1 MFLIFFCF
9 FFSFVTKILNEH
21 WFYVQ
26 IWMIKFI
33 QRAPT
38 NRSINQPSYIISIDD
53 LCRIWSEFKWEARF
67 VWFLSLVQ
75 WVKCINDFFETSFH
89 FPKIYSILFFF
100 VQNNEHYPIQLGC
113 LKREKIYLRISDHR
127 FSNPRS
133 NLIHFKH
140 IHRNQWRIPI
150 PKLKSTDILHIS
162 NVTLIVCKLTEKLQK
177 PYHKIW
183 IVISVCH
190 KCINALKM
198 FDFCVV
204 DSQKRHLHGWEL
216 TNLLK

>member
-1 MFLIFFCF
+1 
-9 FFSFVTKILNEH
+9 
-21 WFYVQ
+21 
-26 IWMIKFI
+26 MIKFI

-38 NRSINQPSYIISIDD
+38 NRSINQLSYIISIDD

-67 VWFLSLVQ
+67 VWFLYKIIEHFSGFFPWYSELNVSMIFLKLVFIFQ
-75 WVKCINDFFETSFH
+75 KSTQFCF
-89 FPKIYSILFFF
+89 LR

-150 PKLKSTDILHIS
+150 PKLNSTDILHIS
-162 NVTLIVCKLTEKLQK
+162 NVTLIVCKLTENLQK
-177 PYHKIW
+177 PYHKTW